1 MAITAESTQTR
12 ILLSISGNG
21 SPFILERLFYK
32 SETWLVYTESGFVI
46 PEELTEPLPVN
57 AGDFVDSF
65 DLTNGLY
72 QYRIH
77 SAEITDP
84 EFKDYQFTC
93 WTKFGV
99 PDAVGYSFN
108 NYKVPEGEWG
118 TIVTPDDC
126 RYTFLWGTDFKAT
139 NGSMFTDEQIQWFID
154 AATEEMARQL
164 NITIKKKRI
173 RCEDSIEKHHL
184 VRKVDYDDEET
195 PYDFAFRKIQR
206 YGMIQTKQRPI
217 LNISR
222 CTLLNRDI
230 SDLVPNEVNLLPST
244 VLDKKNGVI
253 KFLKRP
259 YKPSDTWTGICDS
272 ISRYGAETWN
282 AHLFYSVDYEAGF
295 ENSDDVP
302 NDLRHMIGKMAAI
315 SLLNVIGDGLMSGFS
330 SSSLSMDGVSESF
343 SSTQS
348 ATSAF
353 FGARIAVYQKE
364 VQEYISANKYKFG
377 FFRVGAL

>member
-1 MAITAESTQTR
+1 MTITAESTLTR
-12 ILLSISGNG
+12 ILLNLNG
-21 SPFILERLFYK
+21 DNSPFILERLFYK
-32 SETWLVYTESGFVI
+32 DDNWLVWTESGFVI
-46 PEELTEPLPVN
+46 PEETTEPL
-57 AGDFVDSF
+57 AISSGDFVDSF
-65 DLTNGLY
+65 ELTNGLY

-77 SAEITDP
+77 SAEIVEP
-84 EFKDYQFTC
+84 EFKDYAFTC

-139 NGSMFTDEQIQWFID
+139 NGSMFSDEQIQWFID
-154 AATEEMARQL
+154 AAVHEMERQL
-164 NITIKKKRI
+164 NITIVKRRI
-173 RCEDSIEKHHL
+173 KSALSVESQHL
-184 VRKVDYDDEET
+184 VKGADYDVEET
-195 PYDFAFRKIQR
+195 PYDFSYRKIQR

-217 LNISR
+217 LNVTR
-222 CTLLNRDI
+222 CTLINKTESNVD
-230 SDLVPNEVNLLPST
+230 LLPT
-244 VLDKKNGVI
+244 VVPDKKNGVL

-259 YKPSDTWTGICDS
+259 YKPSDTWDGISTS
-272 ISRYGAETWN
+272 ISRYGSETFN
-282 AHLFYSVDYEAGF
+282 NHLFYAVDYDAGY
-295 ENSDDVP
+295 ETSDDVP
-302 NDLRHMIGKMAAI
+302 SDLRHMIGKMAAI

-364 VQEYISANKYKFG
+364 VQDYINANKFKFG
-377 FFRVGAL
+377 FFRVGSL

>member
-1 MAITAESTQTR
+1 MTITAESTQTR
-12 ILLSISGNG
+12 ILLNLNGNN

-32 SETWLVYTESGFVI
+32 EDSWKVYTSSGFVI
-46 PEELTEPLPVN
+46 PEASTEPLEVN
-57 AGDFVDSF
+57 SGDFVDSF
-65 DLTNGLY
+65 DLQNGLY

-77 SAEITDP
+77 PASIENPD
-84 EFKDYQFTC
+84 FKDFAFTC

-139 NGSMFTDEQIQWFID
+139 NGQMFSDEQIQWFIN
-154 AATEEMARQL
+154 AATAEMARQL
-164 NITIKKKRI
+164 NITIVKKRI
-173 RCEDSIEKHHL
+173 KSIESIEKKQL
-184 VRKVDYDDEET
+184 VRKVDYDDEEAL
-195 PYDFAFRKIQR
+195 YDFRYSKIQR
-206 YGMIQTKQRPI
+206 YGMIQTKQRPVI
-217 LNISR
+217 KTTR
-222 CTLLNRDI
+222 CTLINRGANGEPEYD
-230 SDLVPNEVNLLPST
+230 DLLAST
-244 VLDKKNGVI
+244 TLDKKNGVI

-259 YKPSDTWTGICDS
+259 WKPSDTWNGIS
-272 ISRYGAETWN
+272 TAISPYGSETWN
-282 AHLFYSVDYEAGF
+282 HHLFYAIDYEAGF
-295 ENSDDVP
+295 ENSDEVP
-302 NDLRHMIGKMAAI
+302 QDLRHMIGKMAAI

-348 ATSAF
+348 ATSAY

-364 VQEYISANKYKFG
+364 VQDYIQQNKFKFG

>member
-1 MAITAESTQTR
+1 MTLTAESTLTR
-12 ILLSISGNG
+12 ILLTLEGNN

-32 SETWLVYTESGFVI
+32 DESWKVYTESGFVI
-46 PEELTEPLPVN
+46 PEETTEPL
-57 AGDFVDSF
+57 AIASGDFVDSF
-65 DLTNGLY
+65 ELQNGLY

-77 SAEITDP
+77 SASIENP
-84 EFKDYQFTC
+84 ELKDFAFTC

-108 NYKVPEGEWG
+108 NYKIPEGKWG

-139 NGSMFTDEQIQWFID
+139 NGSMFNDEQIQWFID
-154 AATEEMARQL
+154 AATREMERQL
-164 NITIKKKRI
+164 NITIVKRRI
-173 RCEDSIEKHHL
+173 KSDFTVESKHL
-184 VRKVDYDDEET
+184 VKGVDYDDEET
-195 PYDFAFRKIQR
+195 PYDFSFRKIQR

-217 LNISR
+217 LNVTR
-222 CTLLNRDI
+222 CTLINKGQND
-230 SDLVPNEVNLLPST
+230 DVDLLPS
-244 VLDKKNGVI
+244 VIPDKKNGVL

-259 YKPSDTWTGICDS
+259 WKPSDTHVGISDS

-282 AHLFYSVDYEAGF
+282 SHLFYAVDYDAGF
-295 ENSDDVP
+295 ESSDEVP
-302 NDLRHMIGKMAAI
+302 ADLRHMIGKMAAI

-348 ATSAF
+348 ATSAY

-364 VQEYISANKYKFG
+364 VQEYISQNKFKFG
-377 FFRVGAL
+377 FFRVGSL

>member
-1 MAITAESTQTR
+1 MTITAESTLTR
-12 ILLSISGNG
+12 ILLTLEGNN

-32 SETWLVYTESGFVI
+32 DESWKVYTNSGFVI
-46 PEELTEPLPVN
+46 PEESTQPLEVN
-57 AGDFVDSF
+57 SGDFVDSF
-65 DLTNGLY
+65 DLQNGLY

-77 SAEITDP
+77 SASIENP
-84 EFKDYQFTC
+84 EFKDFAFTC

-108 NYKVPEGEWG
+108 NYKVPEGKWG

-154 AATEEMARQL
+154 AATAEMARQL
-164 NITIKKKRI
+164 NITIIKKRI
-173 RCEDSIEKHHL
+173 KSMVTVEQKHL
-184 VRKVDYDDEET
+184 VKGADYDDEET
-195 PYDFAFRKIQR
+195 PYDFSYRKIQR

-217 LNISR
+217 LNVTR
-222 CTLLNRDI
+222 CTLINKGQND
-230 SDLVPNEVNLLPST
+230 DVDLLPS
-244 VLDKKNGVI
+244 VVPDKKNGVI

-259 YKPSDTWTGICDS
+259 WKPSDTWTGINDAIC
-272 ISRYGAETWN
+272 RFGAETWN
-282 AHLFYSVDYEAGF
+282 PHLFYAIDYDAGF
-295 ENSDDVP
+295 ETSDEVP
-302 NDLRHMIGKMAAI
+302 QDLRHMIGKMAAI

-348 ATSAF
+348 ATSAY

-364 VQEYISANKYKFG
+364 VQEYISANKFKFG
-377 FFRVGAL
+377 FFRVGSL

>member
-1 MAITAESTQTR
+1 MTITAESTSSR
-12 ILLSISGNG
+12 ILLNLSGDN

-32 SETWLVYTESGFVI
+32 DDTWLVWTESGFVI
-46 PEELTEPLPVN
+46 PEESTEPLAVT
-57 AGDFVDSF
+57 GDFVDSF
-65 DLTNGLY
+65 DLTDGLY

-77 SAEITDP
+77 SAEIIEP
-84 EFKDYQFTC
+84 EFKDYAFTC

-108 NYKVPEGEWG
+108 NYKVPEGKWG

-139 NGSMFTDEQIQWFID
+139 NGSMFSDEQIQWFID
-154 AATEEMARQL
+154 AATREMERQL
-164 NITIKKKRI
+164 NITIVKRRI
-173 RCEDSIEKHHL
+173 KSALSVESQQLIKGS
-184 VRKVDYDDEET
+184 DYDDEET
-195 PYDFAFRKIQR
+195 PYDFSYRKIQR

-217 LNISR
+217 LNVTR
-222 CTLLNRDI
+222 CTLINKTESNVD
-230 SDLVPNEVNLLPST
+230 LLPT
-244 VLDKKNGVI
+244 VVPDKKNGVL

-259 YKPSDTWTGICDS
+259 YKPSDTWDGISTS
-272 ISRYGAETWN
+272 ISRYGSETFN
-282 AHLFYSVDYEAGF
+282 NHLFYAVDYDAGY
-295 ENSDDVP
+295 ETSDDVP
-302 NDLRHMIGKMAAI
+302 SDLRHMIGKMAAI

-348 ATSAF
+348 ATSAY

-364 VQEYISANKYKFG
+364 VQEYVQANKYKFG

>member
-1 MAITAESTQTR
+1 MAISAESTQTR
-12 ILLSISGNG
+12 ILVSLSGEG
-21 SPFILERLFYK
+21 SPFILERLYYK
-32 SETWLVYTESGFVI
+32 SETWLVWTESGFVI
-46 PEELTEPLPVN
+46 PEESTEPLAVT
-57 AGDFVDSF
+57 GDFVDSF
-65 DLTNGLY
+65 DLHDGLY

-77 SAEITDP
+77 SAAIENP
-84 EFKDYQFTC
+84 EFSDYQFTC

-99 PDAVGYSFN
+99 PDAIGYSFK

-154 AATEEMARQL
+154 AATKEMERQL
-164 NITIKKKRI
+164 NITIVKRRIKSELTVESQNLKKG
-173 RCEDSIEKHHL
+173 
-184 VRKVDYDDEET
+184 VDYDDEET
-195 PYDFAFRKIQR
+195 PYDFTYRKIQR

-217 LNISR
+217 LNVSR
-222 CTLLNRDI
+222 CTLINKQEPD
-230 SDLVPNEVNLLPST
+230 VNLLPS
-244 VLDKKNGVI
+244 VVPDKKNGVL

-259 YKPSDTWTGICDS
+259 YKPSDTWMGISES
-272 ISRYGAETWN
+272 ISRYGQETFN
-282 AHLFYSVDYEAGF
+282 NHLFYAVDYDAGY
-295 ENSDDVP
+295 ETSDDVP
-302 NDLRHMIGKMAAI
+302 SDLRHMIGKMAAI

>member
-1 MAITAESTQTR
+1 MTITAESTLTR
-12 ILLSISGNG
+12 ILLTLEGNN

-32 SETWLVYTESGFVI
+32 DESWKVYTNSGFVI
-46 PEELTEPLPVN
+46 PEETTEPLELN
-57 AGDFVDSF
+57 SGDFVDSF
-65 DLTNGLY
+65 DLQNGLY

-77 SAEITDP
+77 SASVVNPKLE
-84 EFKDYQFTC
+84 DYVFTC

-108 NYKVPEGEWG
+108 NYKVPEGKWG

-139 NGSMFTDEQIQWFID
+139 NGQMFTDEQIQWFID
-154 AATEEMARQL
+154 AATREMERQL
-164 NITIKKKRI
+164 NITIIKRRI
-173 RCEDSIEKHHL
+173 KSDFTVESKHL
-184 VRKVDYDDEET
+184 VKGVDYDDEET
-195 PYDFAFRKIQR
+195 PYDFSFRKIQR

-217 LNISR
+217 LNVTR
-222 CTLLNRDI
+222 CTLINKGQND
-230 SDLVPNEVNLLPST
+230 DVDLLPS
-244 VLDKKNGVI
+244 VVPDKKNGVI

-259 YKPSDTWTGICDS
+259 WKPSDTWTGINDAIC
-272 ISRYGAETWN
+272 RFGAETWN
-282 AHLFYSVDYEAGF
+282 PHLFYAIDYDAGF
-295 ENSDDVP
+295 ETSDEVP
-302 NDLRHMIGKMAAI
+302 QDLRHMIGKMAAI

-348 ATSAF
+348 ATSAY

-364 VQEYISANKYKFG
+364 VQEYVAQNKYKFG

>member
-1 MAITAESTQTR
+1 MTITAESTLTR
-12 ILLSISGNG
+12 ILLNLNG
-21 SPFILERLFYK
+21 DNSPFILERLFYK
-32 SETWLVYTESGFVI
+32 DDNWLVWTESGFVI
-46 PEELTEPLPVN
+46 PEETTEPL
-57 AGDFVDSF
+57 AISSGDFVDSF
-65 DLTNGLY
+65 ELTNGLY

-77 SAEITDP
+77 SAEITEP
-84 EFKDYQFTC
+84 EFKDYAFTC

-139 NGSMFTDEQIQWFID
+139 NGSMFSDEQIQWFID
-154 AATEEMARQL
+154 AAVHEMERQL
-164 NITIKKKRI
+164 NITIVKRRI
-173 RCEDSIEKHHL
+173 KSALSVESQHL
-184 VRKVDYDDEET
+184 VKGADYDVEET
-195 PYDFAFRKIQR
+195 PYDFSYRKIQR

-217 LNISR
+217 LNVTR
-222 CTLLNRDI
+222 CTLINKTESNVD
-230 SDLVPNEVNLLPST
+230 LLPT
-244 VLDKKNGVI
+244 VVPDKKNGVL

-259 YKPSDTWTGICDS
+259 YKPSDTWDGISTS
-272 ISRYGAETWN
+272 ISRYGSETFN
-282 AHLFYSVDYEAGF
+282 NHLFYAVDYDAGY
-295 ENSDDVP
+295 ETSDDVP
-302 NDLRHMIGKMAAI
+302 SDLRHMIGKMAAI

-348 ATSAF
+348 ATSAY

-364 VQEYISANKYKFG
+364 VQEYISANKFKFG
-377 FFRVGAL
+377 FFRVGSL

>member
-1 MAITAESTQTR
+1 MAIHAESTLSR
-12 ILLSISGNG
+12 ILVSMSGNN

-32 SETWLVYTESGFVI
+32 DENWLVWTESGFVI
-46 PEELTEPLPVN
+46 PEASTEPLDLN
-57 AGDFVDSF
+57 SGDFVDSF
-65 DLTNGLY
+65 ELQNGLY

-77 SAEITDP
+77 SANIENP
-84 EFKDYQFTC
+84 EFKDYEFTC

-108 NYKVPEGEWG
+108 NYKVPEGKWG

-139 NGSMFTDEQIQWFID
+139 NGQMFTDEQIQWFID
-154 AATEEMARQL
+154 AATREMERQL
-164 NITIKKKRI
+164 NITIVKRRIKSEFSVEQRNLKKGI
-173 RCEDSIEKHHL
+173 
-184 VRKVDYDDEET
+184 DYDDAET
-195 PYDFAFRKIQR
+195 PYDFSYRKIQR

-217 LNISR
+217 LNVTR
-222 CTLLNRDI
+222 CTLINKGQND
-230 SDLVPNEVNLLPST
+230 DVDLLPS
-244 VLDKKNGVI
+244 VVPDKKNGVL

-259 YKPSDTWTGICDS
+259 WKPNDTWTGISDS

-282 AHLFYSVDYEAGF
+282 PHLFYAVDYDAGF
-295 ENSDDVP
+295 ENSDEVP
-302 NDLRHMIGKMAAI
+302 SDLRHMIGKMAAI

-348 ATSAF
+348 ATSAY

-364 VQEYISANKYKFG
+364 VQDYITQNKFKFG
-377 FFRVGAL
+377 FFRVGSL

>member
-12 ILLSISGNG
+12 ILVSLSGNG

-32 SETWLVYTESGFVI
+32 SETWLVWTESGFVI
-46 PEELTEPLPVN
+46 PEESTEPLAVS
-57 AGDFVDSF
+57 GDFVDSF
-65 DLTNGLY
+65 ELTSGLY

-77 SAEITDP
+77 SASIEEP
-84 EFKDYQFTC
+84 KFEDYQFTC

-139 NGSMFTDEQIQWFID
+139 NGAVFSDEQIQWFID
-154 AATEEMARQL
+154 AATREMERQL
-164 NITIKKKRI
+164 NITIKKRRI
-173 RCEDSIEKHHL
+173 KSMDSVERNHL
-184 VRKVDYDDEET
+184 VQGVDYDDEET
-195 PYDFAFRKIQR
+195 PYDFAYRKIQR

-217 LNISR
+217 LNVTR
-222 CTLLNRDI
+222 CTLINKGY
-230 SDLVPNEVNLLPST
+230 SDDVDLMSSIVP
-244 VLDKKNGVI
+244 DKKNGVI

-259 YKPSDTWTGICDS
+259 YKPSDTWLGISES

-282 AHLFYSVDYEAGF
+282 SHLFYSVDYTAGF
-295 ENSDDVP
+295 ETSDDVP
-302 NDLRHMIGKMAAI
+302 SDLRHMIGKMAAI

-348 ATSAF
+348 ATSAY

-364 VQEYISANKYKFG
+364 VQEYIQQNKYKFG

>member
-1 MAITAESTQTR
+1 MTITAESTLTR
-12 ILLSISGNG
+12 ILLNLNG
-21 SPFILERLFYK
+21 DNSPFILERLFYK
-32 SETWLVYTESGFVI
+32 DDNWLVWTESGFVI
-46 PEELTEPLPVN
+46 PEETTEPL
-57 AGDFVDSF
+57 AISSGDFVDSF
-65 DLTNGLY
+65 ELTNGLY

-77 SAEITDP
+77 SAEIIEP
-84 EFKDYQFTC
+84 EFKDYAFTC

-139 NGSMFTDEQIQWFID
+139 NGSMFSDEQIQWFID
-154 AATEEMARQL
+154 AAVHEMERQL
-164 NITIKKKRI
+164 NITIVKRRI
-173 RCEDSIEKHHL
+173 KSALSVESQHL
-184 VRKVDYDDEET
+184 VKGADYDVEET
-195 PYDFAFRKIQR
+195 PYDFSYRKIQR

-217 LNISR
+217 LNVTR
-222 CTLLNRDI
+222 CTLINKTESNVD
-230 SDLVPNEVNLLPST
+230 LLPT
-244 VLDKKNGVI
+244 VVPDKKNGVL

-259 YKPSDTWTGICDS
+259 YKPSDTWDGISTS
-272 ISRYGAETWN
+272 ISRYGSETFN
-282 AHLFYSVDYEAGF
+282 NHLFYAVDYDAGY
-295 ENSDDVP
+295 ETSDDVP
-302 NDLRHMIGKMAAI
+302 SDLRHMIGKMAAI

-348 ATSAF
+348 ATSAY

-364 VQEYISANKYKFG
+364 VQEYVAQNKYKFG

>member
-1 MAITAESTQTR
+1 MTITAESTLTR
-12 ILLSISGNG
+12 ILLTLEGNN

-32 SETWLVYTESGFVI
+32 DESWKVYTNSGFVI
-46 PEELTEPLPVN
+46 PEESTQPLEVN
-57 AGDFVDSF
+57 SGDFVDSF
-65 DLTNGLY
+65 DLQNGLY

-77 SAEITDP
+77 SAAIENP
-84 EFKDYQFTC
+84 EFKDFAFTC

-108 NYKVPEGEWG
+108 NYKVPEGKWG

-154 AATEEMARQL
+154 AATAEMARQL
-164 NITIKKKRI
+164 NITIIKKRI
-173 RCEDSIEKHHL
+173 KSMVTVEQKHL
-184 VRKVDYDDEET
+184 VKGADYDDEET
-195 PYDFAFRKIQR
+195 PYDFSYRKIQR

-217 LNISR
+217 LNVTR
-222 CTLLNRDI
+222 CTLINKGQND
-230 SDLVPNEVNLLPST
+230 DVDLLPS
-244 VLDKKNGVI
+244 VVPDKKNGVI

-259 YKPSDTWTGICDS
+259 WKPSDTWTGINDAIC
-272 ISRYGAETWN
+272 RFGAETWN
-282 AHLFYSVDYEAGF
+282 PHLFYAIDYDAGF
-295 ENSDDVP
+295 ETSDEVP
-302 NDLRHMIGKMAAI
+302 QDLRHMIGKMAAI

-348 ATSAF
+348 ATSAY

-364 VQEYISANKYKFG
+364 VQEYISQNKFKFG
-377 FFRVGAL
+377 FFRVGSL

>member
-1 MAITAESTQTR
+1 MTITAESTLTR
-12 ILLSISGNG
+12 ILLNLNG
-21 SPFILERLFYK
+21 DNSPFILERLFYK
-32 SETWLVYTESGFVI
+32 DDNWLVWTESGFVI
-46 PEELTEPLPVN
+46 PEETTEPL
-57 AGDFVDSF
+57 AISSGDFVDSF
-65 DLTNGLY
+65 ELTNGLY

-77 SAEITDP
+77 SAEIVEP
-84 EFKDYQFTC
+84 EFKDYAFTC

-108 NYKVPEGEWG
+108 NYKVPEGKWG

-139 NGSMFTDEQIQWFID
+139 NGSMFSDEQIQWFID
-154 AATEEMARQL
+154 AAVHEMERQL
-164 NITIKKKRI
+164 NITIVKRRI
-173 RCEDSIEKHHL
+173 KSALSVESQHL
-184 VRKVDYDDEET
+184 VKGADYDVEET
-195 PYDFAFRKIQR
+195 PYDFSYRKIQR

-217 LNISR
+217 LNVTR
-222 CTLLNRDI
+222 CTLINKTESNVD
-230 SDLVPNEVNLLPST
+230 LLPT
-244 VLDKKNGVI
+244 VVPDKKNGVL

-259 YKPSDTWTGICDS
+259 YKPSDTWDGISTS
-272 ISRYGAETWN
+272 ISRYGSETFN
-282 AHLFYSVDYEAGF
+282 NHLFYAVDYDAGY
-295 ENSDDVP
+295 ETSDDVP
-302 NDLRHMIGKMAAI
+302 SDLRHMIGKMAAI

-348 ATSAF
+348 ATSAY

-364 VQEYISANKYKFG
+364 VQEYVAQNKYKFG

>member
-1 MAITAESTQTR
+1 MTITAESTLTR
-12 ILLSISGNG
+12 ILLTLEGNN

-32 SETWLVYTESGFVI
+32 DESWKVYTNSGFVI
-46 PEELTEPLPVN
+46 PEESTQPLEVN
-57 AGDFVDSF
+57 SGDFVDSF
-65 DLTNGLY
+65 DLQNGLY

-77 SAEITDP
+77 SASIENP
-84 EFKDYQFTC
+84 EFKDFAFTC

-108 NYKVPEGEWG
+108 NYKVPEGKWG

-154 AATEEMARQL
+154 AATAEMARQL
-164 NITIKKKRI
+164 NITIIKKRI
-173 RCEDSIEKHHL
+173 KSMVTVEQKHL
-184 VRKVDYDDEET
+184 VKGADYDDEET
-195 PYDFAFRKIQR
+195 PYDFSYRKIQR

-217 LNISR
+217 LNVTR
-222 CTLLNRDI
+222 CTLINKGQND
-230 SDLVPNEVNLLPST
+230 DVDLLPS
-244 VLDKKNGVI
+244 VVPDKKNGVI

-259 YKPSDTWTGICDS
+259 WKPSDTWTGINDAIC
-272 ISRYGAETWN
+272 RFGAETWN
-282 AHLFYSVDYEAGF
+282 PHLFYAIDYDAGF
-295 ENSDDVP
+295 ETSDEVP
-302 NDLRHMIGKMAAI
+302 QDLRHMIGKMAAI

-348 ATSAF
+348 ATSAY

-364 VQEYISANKYKFG
+364 VQEYVQANKYKFG